1 MVLGQILAKMTRRE
15 IAIFIFFSNTYTCPY
30 VVLKVSAHSDQNW
43 IFYKFLKLL
52 KNRDKVPVLF
62 IVHGLGPNFGKND

>member
-15 IAIFIFFSNTYTCPY
+15 ISIFIIFSDTYTCPY

-43 IFYKFLKLL
+43 IFLQIF
-52 KNRDKVPVLF
+52 KVAQKSGQSPCTV
-62 IVHGLGPNFGKND
+62 VHGLGPNFGKND